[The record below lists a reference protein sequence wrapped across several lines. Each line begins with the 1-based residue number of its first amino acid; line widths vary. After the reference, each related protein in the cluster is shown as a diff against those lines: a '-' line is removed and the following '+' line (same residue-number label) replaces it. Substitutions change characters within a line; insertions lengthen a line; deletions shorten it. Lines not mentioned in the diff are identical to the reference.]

1 MADPTRIDTMK
12 YLFCLLYLILHIN
25 LSKSVYGLVQ
35 EVLNGQTQNRA
46 NRNRC
51 CHPTFPLQ
59 LHSSSSQFEEPT
71 DEPSIQWEL
80 LKKHHVKGSWK
91 GVWTTYD
98 YIGDVI
104 DETVASVD
112 LNAKKNDDGED
123 IIEHTHTIVIGAKRS
138 DCKTCFDS
146 MEQRILPVS
155 QYTPENILQKSR
167 LAGCSMVNGP
177 SLLRSGV
184 MAIELILRHKDGRL
198 RVIYQ
203 FAPVWERDVEPGSC
217 PPQGLKLFRTTL
229 SREAIRSTA
238 PTAESEANEVPGDG
252 NPIFYRPVPPF
263 NWHKKWA
270 GLSWTYG
277 PQSGN
282 RGWAVDELDETDSWH
297 GITPVDCWNLRLPGG
312 IHLQTPR
319 IITEAS
325 VGICRLAWLPNDNN
339 LLRVETGV
347 SVLQPMMVE
356 DDTMVGFQPPLLTS
370 LRCDM
375 LSRVGELEN
384 VPRPSIEWNKD
395 DEEDDE
401 ETMPEETGT
410 GTTPSKT
417 IDDPASPVTPRDYL
431 TL

>member
-203 FAPVWERDVEPGSC
+203 FAPVS
-217 PPQGLKLFRTTL
+217 
-229 SREAIRSTA
+229 
-238 PTAESEANEVPGDG
+238 
-252 NPIFYRPVPPF
+252 
-263 NWHKKWA
+263 
-270 GLSWTYG
+270 
-277 PQSGN
+277 
-282 RGWAVDELDETDSWH
+282 
-297 GITPVDCWNLRLPGG
+297 
-312 IHLQTPR
+312 
-319 IITEAS
+319 
-325 VGICRLAWLPNDNN
+325 
-339 LLRVETGV
+339 
-347 SVLQPMMVE
+347 
-356 DDTMVGFQPPLLTS
+356 
-370 LRCDM
+370 
-375 LSRVGELEN
+375 
-384 VPRPSIEWNKD
+384 
-395 DEEDDE
+395 
-401 ETMPEETGT
+401 
-410 GTTPSKT
+410 
-417 IDDPASPVTPRDYL
+417 
-431 TL
+431 